1 MYCNHYTKQRG
12 SGLMIVLFVIVVM
25 GFMAMAMTKIG
36 ASSQTM
42 TTKEVLGTRAWFTAN
57 SGNEVV
63 LTKLFPLGDPLI
75 SNTAACDKTYTQD
88 DMPTFQK
95 GCKIVTVICKNQG
108 QDSKNKNKNKILGYK
123 LISTATCGSG
133 KVTMTRTQEVWAKV
147 LINNKDNKT
156 KTRR

>member
-63 LTKLFPLGDPLI
+63 LTKLFPLGDPRV
-75 SNTAACDKTYTQD
+75 SNAAACKLYSQTEIRTM
-88 DMPTFQK
+88 MPIFQQ
-95 GCKIVTVICKNQG
+95 GCKITNINCVPAMINNTNE
-108 QDSKNKNKNKILGYK
+108 YK
-123 LISTATCGSG
+123 LTTTATCGSG
-133 KVTMTRTQEVWAKV
+133 KVTMIRTEEVWAKG
-147 LINNKDNKT
+147 LK
-156 KTRR
+156 